1 MEVLFIVAE
10 KNFRD
15 EELLNTKEVL
25 EKAGIKAEIASK
37 TSGIKTGSLGAK
49 VLAVSFSEVYIE
61 KYRAVIFVGGQGSQQ
76 YFDDTEA
83 LEIAKKAG
91 EIGKIVAAI
100 CIAPVI
106 LANAGILE
114 GKKATVW
121 SSASD
126 KTYIH
131 AIEGKGAAF
140 SEDAVVQDG
149 SIITA
154 NGPAAARAFG
164 EKIVK
169 ALKHK

>member
-1 MEVLFIVAE
+1 MEVLFIIAE

-15 EELLNTKEVL
+15 EELLNPKEII

-37 TSGIKTGSLGAK
+37 TAGIKIGTLGAK
-49 VLAVSFSEVYIE
+49 ASAISFREIFLE

-76 YFDDTEA
+76 YFNDEEA
-83 LEIAKKAG
+83 LEIAKKAS
-91 EIGKIVAAI
+91 EADRIIAAI
-100 CIAPVI
+100 CVAPVI

-114 GKKATVW
+114 GRKATVW

-131 AIEGKGAAF
+131 AIEEKGATF
-140 SEDAVVQDG
+140 SHEEVVQDG
-149 SIITA
+149 NIITA
-154 NGPAAARAFG
+154 SGPSAARAFG

-169 ALKHK
+169 AIKHK